1 MKSTKKVIAFALV
14 FLLCMHIAPVVAFAE
29 EYTEPALNKATGYQD
44 FPAYYSDST
53 HADNQVTHPDVVVL
67 DEAWN
72 GYRYWAVYTPNV
84 MVTSAYENPSIVAS
98 NDGVTWVEP
107 EGISNPIEPQPVST
121 RYHNCDADMI
131 YNPEMN
137 AMMAYW
143 NWADDQ
149 AGGVGAEVRLRISYD
164 GIHWGVPVTYN
175 SETRVWTKP
184 ESDAER
190 QVAYGDTDYIVAVHS
205 SARYDMLSPTF
216 VYDDFRDVF
225 IMWSNNTGD
234 VGYNNGQSNYVEIRY
249 SQDGISWGEPT
260 KVNNWLNV
268 DANGNKLAPWHQD
281 VNYISELKEFIGV
294 AQCFTGNNPDGS
306 VLHLTKS
313 KDGVNWEQIGTVPL
327 LSPGES
333 GSWDDFQ
340 IYRSCFYY
348 DPGDTYG
355 SGTMR
360 VWYSALQANTTNQMV
375 ADSSGNLTIQALSA
389 DSRIWRIG
397 YAENSYVNMMKALLN
412 DSTYTVP
419 ALISGTSM
427 SFTSDV
433 DVTTL
438 PVGEKAALSVTFAPA
453 DASDQVV
460 KYTSSD
466 STVATVDENGVV
478 TAVGIGTATI
488 SGVTR
493 EDVSATITVTV
504 VENHYQLI
512 PQSTMTASA
521 TSVYAGSAEGPAAN
535 VLDGNINTIWHTN
548 YNPMDTLPQSLT
560 VTFSEA
566 TSVGKY
572 VYTPRQVGTN
582 GMVTQYELYATKA
595 DGTSVLVTSGTWDV
609 DTSDKIITF
618 DPVEATALELKVI
631 GGSGGYGTAAEINVY
646 EYVDEVVEYTIVDD
660 RDSTV
665 NYTGTWNDD
674 SNSSFHDGTARYTNE
689 SGASVSFTFTGTAIQ
704 WYGQHDTN
712 FGTANVYIDDELM
725 GEVNAYGTMA
735 SGQLLFEKTDL
746 TAGQHTI
753 QIVQT
758 SATIDVDFFA
768 YAE

>member
-1 MKSTKKVIAFALV
+1 MKSMKKVIAFALV
-14 FLLCMHIAPVVAFAE
+14 FLLCMQIAPVVAFAE
-29 EYTEPALNKATGYQD
+29 EYTDPALIKSSGYQD
-44 FPAYYSDST
+44 FPAYYSDSN
-53 HADNQVTHPDVVVL
+53 HADDQVTHPDVVVL

-84 MVTSAYENPSIVAS
+84 MVTSEYENPSIVAS
-98 NDGVTWVEP
+98 NDGEHWVEP
-107 EGISNPIEPQPVST
+107 TGISNPIEPQPVST

-149 AGGVGAEVRLRISYD
+149 AGGVGAEVRLRVSYD
-164 GIHWGVPVTYN
+164 GVHWGVPVTYDE
-175 SETRVWTKP
+175 ETRVWTKP
-184 ESDAER
+184 ETEAER
-190 QVAYGDTDYIVAVHS
+190 QVEYGGTDYIVAVHS

-234 VGYNNGQSNYVEIRY
+234 VGYNNGQSNFVEIRY
-249 SQDGISWGEPT
+249 SQDGITWGEPT

-268 DANGNKLAPWHQD
+268 DANGSKLAPWHQD

-313 KDGVNWEQIGTVPL
+313 KDGVNWEQVGTAPL
-327 LSPGES
+327 LSPGAS

-375 ADSSGNLTIQALSA
+375 ADSSGNLTIQALSH

-397 YAENSYVNMMKALLN
+397 YAENSYANMMKALLN
-412 DSTYTVP
+412 DSAYTVP
-419 ALISGTSM
+419 ALIPGASM
-427 SFTSDV
+427 SFTSDA
-433 DVTTL
+433 DVTAL
-438 PVGEKAALSVTFAPA
+438 PVGEKAALHVTFAPA
-453 DASDQVV
+453 NTSDQVV

-493 EDVSATITVTV
+493 EDVAATITVTV

-512 PQSTMTASA
+512 PQSTMTAFA

-566 TSVGKY
+566 TTVGKY

-582 GMVTQYELYATKA
+582 GMVTQYELYATKE

-618 DPVEATALELKVI
+618 DPIEATALELKVI

-660 RDSTV
+660 RDSAVT
-665 NYTGTWNDD
+665 YSGTWNDD
-674 SNSSFHDGTARYTNE
+674 SNSSFHNGTARYTNE
-689 SGASVSFTFTGTAIQ
+689 SGASVSFMFNGTAIQ

-712 FGTANVYIDDELM
+712 FGTANVYIDGDLV

-735 SGQLLFEKTDL
+735 SDQLLFEKADL

-758 SATIDVDFFA
+758 SATIDVDYFA
-768 YAE
+768 YA

>member
-1 MKSTKKVIAFALV
+1 MKSMKKVIALALV
-14 FLLCMHIAPVVAFAE
+14 FLLCMQIAPFVAFAE
-29 EYTEPALNKATGYQD
+29 EYTDPALIKSSGYQD
-44 FPAYYSDST
+44 FPAYYSDSN
-53 HADNQVTHPDVVVL
+53 HADDQVTHPDVVVL

-84 MVTSAYENPSIVAS
+84 MVTSEYENPSIVAS
-98 NDGVTWVEP
+98 NDGEHWVEP
-107 EGISNPIEPQPVST
+107 TGISNPIEPQPVST

-164 GIHWGVPVTYN
+164 GIHWGVPVTYDD
-175 SETRVWTKP
+175 ETRVWTKP
-184 ESDAER
+184 ETEAER
-190 QVAYGDTDYIVAVHS
+190 QVEYGGTDYIVAVHS

-234 VGYNNGQSNYVEIRY
+234 VGYNNGQSNFVEIRY
-249 SQDGISWGEPT
+249 SQDGITWGEPT

-268 DANGNKLAPWHQD
+268 DANGSKLAPWHQD

-313 KDGVNWEQIGTVPL
+313 KDGVNWEQVGTAPL
-327 LSPGES
+327 LSPGAS

-355 SGTMR
+355 NGTMR

-375 ADSSGNLTIQALSA
+375 ADSSGNLTIQALSH

-397 YAENSYVNMMKALLN
+397 YAENSYANMMKALLN
-412 DSTYTVP
+412 DSAYTVP
-419 ALISGTSM
+419 ALISGASM
-427 SFTSDV
+427 SFTSDA
-433 DVTTL
+433 DVTAL
-438 PVGEKAALSVTFAPA
+438 PVGEKAELRVTFAPA
-453 DASDQVV
+453 NTSDQVV

-466 STVATVDENGVV
+466 SSVATVDENGVV

-488 SGVTR
+488 SGITR
-493 EDVSATITVTV
+493 ENVSATITVTV

-566 TSVGKY
+566 TTVGKY

-582 GMVTQYELYATKA
+582 GMVTQYELYATKE

-618 DPVEATALELKVI
+618 EPVEATALELKVI

-660 RDSTV
+660 RDSAVT
-665 NYTGTWNDD
+665 YSGTWNDD
-674 SNSSFHDGTARYTNE
+674 SNSSFHNGTARYTNE
-689 SGASVSFTFTGTAIQ
+689 SGASVSFTFNGTAIQ

-712 FGTANVYIDDELM
+712 FGTANVYIDGAM
-725 GEVNAYGTMA
+725 VGEVNAYGTMA
-735 SGQLLFEKTDL
+735 SDQLLFEKADL

-758 SATIDVDFFA
+758 SATIDVDYFA
-768 YAE
+768 YA

>member
-1 MKSTKKVIAFALV
+1 MKSMKKVIAFALV
-14 FLLCMHIAPVVAFAE
+14 FLLCMQIAPVVAFAE
-29 EYTEPALNKATGYQD
+29 EYTDPALIKSSGYQD
-44 FPAYYSDST
+44 FPAYYSDSN
-53 HADNQVTHPDVVVL
+53 HADDQVTHPDVVVL

-84 MVTSAYENPSIVAS
+84 MVTSEYENPSIVAS
-98 NDGVTWVEP
+98 NDGEHWVEP
-107 EGISNPIEPQPVST
+107 TGISNPIEPQPVST

-149 AGGVGAEVRLRISYD
+149 AGGVGAEVRLRVSYD
-164 GIHWGVPVTYN
+164 GVHWGVPVTYN
-175 SETRVWTKP
+175 DETRVWTKP
-184 ESDAER
+184 ETEAER
-190 QVAYGDTDYIVAVHS
+190 QVEYGGTDYIVAVHS

-234 VGYNNGQSNYVEIRY
+234 VGYNNGQSNFVEIRY
-249 SQDGISWGEPT
+249 SQDGITWGEPT

-268 DANGNKLAPWHQD
+268 DANGSKLAPWHQD

-313 KDGVNWEQIGTVPL
+313 KDGVNWEQVGTAPL
-327 LSPGES
+327 LSPGAS

-355 SGTMR
+355 NGTMR

-375 ADSSGNLTIQALSA
+375 ADSSGNLTIQALSH

-412 DSTYTVP
+412 DSAYTVP

-433 DVTTL
+433 DVTAL
-438 PVGEKAALSVTFAPA
+438 PVGEKAALNVTFAPA

-512 PQSTMTASA
+512 PQSTVTASA

-582 GMVTQYELYATKA
+582 GMVTQYELYATKE

-660 RDSTV
+660 RDSAVT
-665 NYTGTWNDD
+665 YSGTWNDD
-674 SNSSFHDGTARYTNE
+674 SNSSFHNGTARYTNE
-689 SGASVSFTFTGTAIQ
+689 SGASVYYTDSPCDPIAEIRKTVATRSA
-704 WYGQHDTN
+704 
-712 FGTANVYIDDELM
+712 LP
-725 GEVNAYGTMA
+725 
-735 SGQLLFEKTDL
+735 SGVICK
-746 TAGQHTI
+746 GW
-753 QIVQT
+753 
-758 SATIDVDFFA
+758 
-768 YAE
+768 

>member
-1 MKSTKKVIAFALV
+1 MKSMKKVIAFALV
-14 FLLCMHIAPVVAFAE
+14 FLLCMQIAPVVAFAE
-29 EYTEPALNKATGYQD
+29 EYTDPALIKSSGYQD
-44 FPAYYSDST
+44 FPAYYSDSN
-53 HADNQVTHPDVVVL
+53 HADDQVTHPDVVVL

-84 MVTSAYENPSIVAS
+84 MVTSEYENPSIVAS
-98 NDGVTWVEP
+98 NDGEHWVEP
-107 EGISNPIEPQPVST
+107 TGISNPIEPQPVST

-149 AGGVGAEVRLRISYD
+149 AGGVGAEVRLRVSYD
-164 GIHWGVPVTYN
+164 GVHWGVPVTYN
-175 SETRVWTKP
+175 DETRVWTKP
-184 ESDAER
+184 ETEAER
-190 QVAYGDTDYIVAVHS
+190 QVEYGGTDYIVAVHS

-234 VGYNNGQSNYVEIRY
+234 VGYNNGQSNFVEIRY
-249 SQDGISWGEPT
+249 SQDGITWGEPT

-268 DANGNKLAPWHQD
+268 DANGSKLAPWHQD

-313 KDGVNWEQIGTVPL
+313 KDGVNWEQVGTAPL
-327 LSPGES
+327 LSPGAS

-355 SGTMR
+355 NGTMR

-375 ADSSGNLTIQALSA
+375 ADSSGNLTIQALSH

-412 DSTYTVP
+412 DSAYTVP

-433 DVTTL
+433 DVTAL
-438 PVGEKAALSVTFAPA
+438 PVGEKAALNVTFAPA

-512 PQSTMTASA
+512 PQSTVTASA

-582 GMVTQYELYATKA
+582 GMVTQYELYATKE

-660 RDSTV
+660 RDSAVT
-665 NYTGTWNDD
+665 YSGTWNDD
-674 SNSSFHDGTARYTNE
+674 SNSSFHNGTARYTNE
-689 SGASVSFTFTGTAIQ
+689 SGASVSFTFNGTAIQ

-712 FGTANVYIDDELM
+712 FGTANVYIDGDLV
-725 GEVNAYGTMA
+725 GEVNANGTIA

-758 SATIDVDFFA
+758 SATIDVDYFA
-768 YAE
+768 YA